1 MQTATE
7 NTAKS
12 AETSSLKP
20 ADTPSAAKPPAKKLS
35 SLASL
40 WPFVK
45 PYRAKVMLAFML
57 LTLGSATLLLVPL
70 AFRDLI
76 DFGFVTQSANVST
89 HKGLL
94 GGLSL
99 NGHFLVMM
107 ALAAFW
113 ALMIAWRYY
122 TVSWVGERVTADLRS
137 GVYAR
142 VMTQSPQFFE
152 TTQTG
157 EVLSRLTGD
166 TTLIQTVVGS
176 SVSMGLRSL
185 FQFIGGMVML
195 AVTNFYLFS
204 LNIGLMILLIL
215 PIMMIGR
222 KVKKLSRE
230 SQDRIADSSAMA
242 GEILNAMPT
251 VQSYTQEHAEIARFS
266 ASADLSFTT
275 ALKRVKVRSMLTMLM
290 VTAVLGTI
298 IFVLWVGARQVSAGT
313 MTGGE
318 LASFVLYAMMVAG
331 AVGTMA
337 EVWGDIMR
345 AAGATERLIELL
357 HADAAIK
364 EPANAQ
370 ILFKSNQNDSI
381 PIKPKHAAISFKNVV
396 FHYPSRPQIAALDD
410 VSLEIAAGET
420 IALVGPS
427 GAGKTTLFQCLLRF
441 YEAQSGNISINGQSI
456 ASLSLKSLRD
466 SIGIVP
472 QDAVIFSANAL
483 ENIRYGKPSATGDE
497 VIKAAKAAQ
506 VDEFIHQLPDGYQT
520 FLGERGTR
528 LSGGQRQ
535 RIAIARAI
543 LKDAPILLL
552 DEATSALDAESE
564 ILVQQGLNAAMQGR
578 TTLMIA
584 HRLSTV
590 QKANRI
596 VVLENG
602 KIIEIGS
609 AAELKQQGGLYA
621 RLAKLQLT

>member
-1 MQTATE
+1 MPA
-7 NTAKS
+7 NTPTK
-12 AETSSLKP
+12 TSS
-20 ADTPSAAKPPAKKLS
+20 KKIAP
-35 SLASL
+35 LANL
-40 WPFVK
+40 WPFLR
-45 PYRAKVMLAFML
+45 PYHSRVLLAFIL
-57 LTLGSATLLLVPL
+57 LCLGSATLLLVPL

-76 DFGFVTQSANVST
+76 DFGFVSNATSSKTNS
-89 HKGLL
+89 GLM
-94 GGLSL
+94 GNLSL
-99 NGHFLVMM
+99 NGHFLVMF
-107 ALAAFW
+107 ALAIFW
-113 ALMIAWRYY
+113 ALMIASRYY
-122 TVSWVGERVTADLRS
+122 TISWVGERVTADLRS
-137 GVYAR
+137 AVYAR

-195 AVTNFYLFS
+195 AVTNLYLFS
-204 LNIGLMILLIL
+204 LNIGLMLLLIL
-215 PIMMIGR
+215 PIIIIGR
-222 KVKKLSRE
+222 SVKKLSRE

-251 VQSYTQEHAEIARFS
+251 VQSYTQELNEITRYRR
-266 ASADLSFTT
+266 SADLSFTT
-275 ALKRVKVRSMLTMLM
+275 ALKRVKVRAMLTLLM

-298 IFVLWVGARQVSAGT
+298 IFVLWVGARQVSAGS

-337 EVWGDIMR
+337 EVWGDVMR
-345 AAGATERLIELL
+345 AAGATERLMELL

-364 EPANAQ
+364 EPMHAKTLINPSHAS
-370 ILFKSNQNDSI
+370 IEFKD
-381 PIKPKHAAISFKNVV
+381 VV
-396 FHYPSRPQIAALDD
+396 FHYPSRPQITALDH
-410 VSLEIAAGET
+410 VSLSVAAGET

-441 YEAQSGNISINGQSI
+441 YELSTGSISINGQNI
-456 ASLSLKSLRD
+456 NELSLHSLRNC
-466 SIGIVP
+466 IATVP

-483 ENIRYGKPSATGDE
+483 ENIRYGKPDASDE
-497 VIKAAKAAQ
+497 EVMVAAKAAQ
-506 VDEFIHQLPDGYQT
+506 VDEFVSKLPDGYQT

-564 ILVQQGLNAAMQGR
+564 ILVQQGLNAAMQNR

-596 VVLENG
+596 IVLENG
-602 KIIEIGS
+602 RIVEIGS
-609 AAELKQQGGLYA
+609 PSQLREQGGLYA
-621 RLAKLQLT
+621 RLAALQLA

>member
-1 MQTATE
+1 MPA
-7 NTAKS
+7 NTPTK
-12 AETSSLKP
+12 TSS
-20 ADTPSAAKPPAKKLS
+20 KKIAP
-35 SLASL
+35 LANL
-40 WPFVK
+40 WPFLR
-45 PYRAKVMLAFML
+45 PYHSRVLLAFIL
-57 LTLGSATLLLVPL
+57 LCLGSATLLLVPL

-76 DFGFVTQSANVST
+76 DFGFVSNATSSKTNS
-89 HKGLL
+89 GLM
-94 GGLSL
+94 GNLSL
-99 NGHFLVMM
+99 NGHFLVMF
-107 ALAAFW
+107 ALAIFW
-113 ALMIAWRYY
+113 ALMIASRYY
-122 TVSWVGERVTADLRS
+122 TISWVGERVTADLRS
-137 GVYAR
+137 AVYAR

-195 AVTNFYLFS
+195 AVTNLYLFS
-204 LNIGLMILLIL
+204 LNIGLMLLLIL
-215 PIMMIGR
+215 PIIIIGR
-222 KVKKLSRE
+222 SVKKLSRE

-251 VQSYTQEHAEIARFS
+251 VQSYTQELNEITRYRS
-266 ASADLSFTT
+266 SADLSFTT
-275 ALKRVKVRSMLTMLM
+275 ALKRVKVRAMLTLLM

-298 IFVLWVGARQVSAGT
+298 IFVLWVGARQVSAGS

-337 EVWGDIMR
+337 EVWGDVMR
-345 AAGATERLIELL
+345 AAGATERLMELL

-364 EPANAQ
+364 EPMHAKTLINPSHAS
-370 ILFKSNQNDSI
+370 IEFKD
-381 PIKPKHAAISFKNVV
+381 VV
-396 FHYPSRPQIAALDD
+396 FHYPSRPQITALDH
-410 VSLEIAAGET
+410 VSLSVAAGET

-441 YEAQSGNISINGQSI
+441 YELSTGSISINGQNI
-456 ASLSLKSLRD
+456 NELSLHSLRNC
-466 SIGIVP
+466 IATVP

-483 ENIRYGKPSATGDE
+483 ENIRYGKPDASDE
-497 VIKAAKAAQ
+497 EVMVAAKAAQ
-506 VDEFIHQLPDGYQT
+506 VDEFVSKLPDGYQT

-564 ILVQQGLNAAMQGR
+564 ILVQQGLNAAMQNR

-596 VVLENG
+596 IVLENG
-602 KIIEIGS
+602 HIVEIGS
-609 AAELKQQGGLYA
+609 PSQLREQGGLYA
-621 RLAKLQLT
+621 RLAALQLA

>member
-1 MQTATE
+1 MLLVANVSIVIQSIRHKYMQAA
-7 NTAKS
+7 NKS
-12 AETSSLKP
+12 P
-20 ADTPSAAKPPAKKLS
+20 AQAPVQAQAKPPAKKLS
-35 SLASL
+35 SLANL
-40 WPFVK
+40 WPFLR
-45 PYRAKVMLAFML
+45 PYQSRVFLAFVL
-57 LTLGSATLLLVPL
+57 LCLGSATLLLVPL

-76 DFGFVTQSANVST
+76 DFGFIGKAASAET
-89 HKGLL
+89 HQGLI
-94 GGLSL
+94 GALSL
-99 NGHFLVMM
+99 NGHFLVMF
-107 ALAAFW
+107 ALAVFW
-113 ALMIAWRYY
+113 ALMIAARYY
-122 TVSWVGERVTADLRS
+122 TVSWVGERATADLRS
-137 GVYAR
+137 AVYAR

-176 SVSMGLRSL
+176 SISMGLRSL

-195 AVTNFYLFS
+195 AVTNLYLFS
-204 LNIGLMILLIL
+204 LNIGLMLLLIL
-215 PIMMIGR
+215 PIIIIGR
-222 KVKKLSRE
+222 SVKKLSRE

-251 VQSYTQEHAEIARFS
+251 VQSYTQEQREIARFS
-266 ASADLSFTT
+266 KSADVSFTT
-275 ALKRVKVRSMLTMLM
+275 ALKRVRVRAMLTMIM
-290 VTAVLGTI
+290 VTAILGTI
-298 IFVLWVGARQVSAGT
+298 IFVLWIGARQVSAGT

-318 LASFVLYAMMVAG
+318 LASFVLYALMVAG

-337 EVWGDIMR
+337 EVWGDVMR
-345 AAGATERLIELL
+345 AAGATERLLELL

-364 EPANAQ
+364 EPTQAQ
-370 ILFKSNQNDSI
+370 KLLNPN
-381 PIKPKHAAISFKNVV
+381 HAAIEFKNVI
-396 FHYPSRPQIAALDD
+396 FYYPSRPQVPALDD
-410 VSLEIAAGET
+410 VSISIAAGET

-441 YEAQSGNISINGQSI
+441 YEANSGQITINGQNI
-456 ASLSLKSLRD
+456 NALSLNDLRGN
-466 SIGIVP
+466 IATVP

-483 ENIRYGKPSATGDE
+483 ENIRYGKPDASDDE
-497 VIKAAKAAQ
+497 VIAAAKAAQ
-506 VDEFIHQLPDGYQT
+506 VDEFVQKLPDGYQT

-596 VVLENG
+596 IVLENG
-602 KIIEIGS
+602 KVVEIGS
-609 AAELKQQGGLYA
+609 PALLREQGGLYA
-621 RLAKLQLT
+621 RLAALQLA

>member
-1 MQTATE
+1 MQTTPKTE
-7 NTAKS
+7 P
-12 AETSSLKP
+12 KP
-20 ADTPSAAKPPAKKLS
+20 VTKKLA
-35 SLASL
+35 SLSSL
-40 WPFVK
+40 WPFLR
-45 PYRAKVMLAFML
+45 PYRARVLLAFVL
-57 LTLGSATLLLVPL
+57 LCLGSATLLLVPL

-76 DFGFVTQSANVST
+76 DFGFVTKST
-89 HKGLL
+89 TSHKGLI
-94 GGLSL
+94 GSLSL
-99 NGHFLVMM
+99 NGHFLVMFV
-107 ALAAFW
+107 LAAFW
-113 ALMIAWRYY
+113 ALMISARYY
-122 TVSWVGERVTADLRS
+122 TISWVGERTTADLRS
-137 GVYAR
+137 AVYAR

-176 SVSMGLRSL
+176 SISMGLRSL
-185 FQFIGGMVML
+185 FQFVGGMVML
-195 AVTNFYLFS
+195 AVTNLYLFS
-204 LNIGLMILLIL
+204 INIGLMLLLIL
-215 PIMMIGR
+215 PIILIGR

-251 VQSYTQEHAEIARFS
+251 VQSYTQEHTEISRFS
-266 ASADLSFTT
+266 KSADLSFTT
-275 ALKRVKVRSMLTMLM
+275 ALKRVKVRAMLTIIM
-290 VTAVLGTI
+290 VTAILGTI
-298 IFVLWVGARQVSAGT
+298 IFVLWIGARQVSAGS

-318 LASFVLYAMMVAG
+318 LASFVLYALMVAG

-337 EVWGDIMR
+337 EVWGEVMR
-345 AAGATERLIELL
+345 AAGATERLLELL

-370 ILFKSNQNDSI
+370 TLFNSNQVN
-381 PIKPKHAAISFKNVV
+381 PKHAAISFKNVL
-396 FHYPSRPQIAALDD
+396 FHYPSRPQIAALDHI
-410 VSLEIAAGET
+410 SLEIAAGET

-441 YEAQSGNISINGQSI
+441 YEVQSGEISINKQNI
-456 ASLSLKSLRD
+456 ASLSLNSLRGN
-466 SIGIVP
+466 IAIVP

-483 ENIRYGKPSATGDE
+483 ENIRYGKPSATDEE
-497 VIKAAKAAQ
+497 VITAAKAAQ
-506 VDEFIHQLPDGYQT
+506 VDEFIHKLPDGYQT

-596 VVLENG
+596 IVLENG
-602 KIIEIGS
+602 KIVEIGS
-609 AAELKQQGGLYA
+609 PAALKEQGGLYA
-621 RLAKLQLT
+621 RLAKLQLA

>member
-1 MQTATE
+1 MQS
-7 NTAKS
+7 AKNVAPQS
-12 AETSSLKP
+12 HLQAH
-20 ADTPSAAKPPAKKLS
+20 AKPPAKKLS
-35 SLASL
+35 SLANL
-40 WPFVK
+40 WPFLR
-45 PYRAKVMLAFML
+45 PYQSRVFLAFVL
-57 LTLGSATLLLVPL
+57 LCLGSATLLLVPL

-76 DFGFVTQSANVST
+76 DFGFIGKTVSTET
-89 HKGLL
+89 HKGLI
-94 GGLSL
+94 GALSL
-99 NGHFLVMM
+99 NGHFLVMF
-107 ALAAFW
+107 ALAVFW
-113 ALMIAWRYY
+113 ALMIATRYY
-122 TVSWVGERVTADLRS
+122 TVSWVGERATADLRS
-137 GVYAR
+137 AVYAR

-176 SVSMGLRSL
+176 SISMGLRSL

-195 AVTNFYLFS
+195 AVTNLYLFS
-204 LNIGLMILLIL
+204 LNIGLMLLLIL
-215 PIMMIGR
+215 PIILIGR
-222 KVKKLSRE
+222 SVKKLSRE

-251 VQSYTQEHAEIARFS
+251 VQSYTQEQREIARFS
-266 ASADLSFTT
+266 KSADVSFST
-275 ALKRVKVRSMLTMLM
+275 ALKRVRVRAMLTMIM
-290 VTAVLGTI
+290 VTAILGTI
-298 IFVLWVGARQVSAGT
+298 IFVLWIGARQVSAGT

-318 LASFVLYAMMVAG
+318 LASFVLYALMVAG

-337 EVWGDIMR
+337 EVWGDVMR
-345 AAGATERLIELL
+345 AAGATERLLELL

-370 ILFKSNQNDSI
+370 KLIN
-381 PIKPKHAAISFKNVV
+381 PTHAAIEFKNVV
-396 FHYPSRPQIAALDD
+396 FYYPSRPQVAALDD
-410 VSLEIAAGET
+410 VSLSIAAGET
-420 IALVGPS
+420 VALVGPS

-441 YEAQSGNISINGQSI
+441 YEANAGQISINGQNI
-456 ASLSLKSLRD
+456 ESLSLHDLRGN
-466 SIGIVP
+466 IATVP
-472 QDAVIFSANAL
+472 QDPVIFSANAL
-483 ENIRYGKPSATGDE
+483 ENIRYGKQDATDDE
-497 VIKAAKAAQ
+497 VIAAAKAAQ
-506 VDEFIHQLPDGYQT
+506 VDEFVQKLPDGYQT

-578 TTLMIA
+578 TTIMIA

-596 VVLENG
+596 IVLENG
-602 KIIEIGS
+602 KIVEIGS
-609 AAELKQQGGLYA
+609 PAQLREQGGLYA
-621 RLAKLQLT
+621 RLAALQLA

>member
-1 MQTATE
+1 MQT
-7 NTAKS
+7 
-12 AETSSLKP
+12 
-20 ADTPSAAKPPAKKLS
+20 DTKIPSKKLAP
-35 SLASL
+35 LANL
-40 WPFVK
+40 WPFLR
-45 PYRAKVMLAFML
+45 PYRSRVLLAFIL
-57 LTLGSATLLLVPL
+57 LCLGSATLLLVPL

-76 DFGFVTQSANVST
+76 DFGFLGKATST
-89 HKGLL
+89 KTNTGLI
-94 GGLSL
+94 GALSL
-99 NGHFLVMM
+99 NGHFLVMF

-113 ALMIAWRYY
+113 ALMIASRYY

-137 GVYAR
+137 AVYAR

-176 SVSMGLRSL
+176 SISMGLRSL

-204 LNIGLMILLIL
+204 LNIGLMLLLIL
-215 PIMMIGR
+215 PIILIGR
-222 KVKKLSRE
+222 RVKKLSRE

-251 VQSYTQEHAEIARFS
+251 VQSYTQEHREIARFS
-266 ASADLSFTT
+266 NSADVSFTT
-275 ALKRVKVRSMLTMLM
+275 ALKRVRVRAMLTLLM

-298 IFVLWVGARQVSAGT
+298 IFVLWIGARQVSAGS

-318 LASFVLYAMMVAG
+318 LASFVLYALMVAG
-331 AVGTMA
+331 GVGTMA
-337 EVWGDIMR
+337 EVWGDVMR
-345 AAGATERLIELL
+345 AAGATERLLELL
-357 HADAAIK
+357 HADAAIQ
-364 EPANAQ
+364 EPINAQ
-370 ILFKSNQNDSI
+370 VLANPAKAEIEL
-381 PIKPKHAAISFKNVV
+381 KNVT
-396 FHYPSRPQIAALDD
+396 FHYPSRPQIAALDNI
-410 VSLEIAAGET
+410 SLKIAAGET

-441 YEAQSGNISINGQSI
+441 YELSAGQISINGQNISTLGLNNLRGHI
-456 ASLSLKSLRD
+456 AV
-466 SIGIVP
+466 VP

-483 ENIRYGKPSATGDE
+483 ENIRYGKPEATDDE
-497 VIKAAKAAQ
+497 VIAAAKAAQ
-506 VDEFIHQLPDGYQT
+506 VDEFIHRLPAGYQT

-596 VVLENG
+596 IVMEHGRIV
-602 KIIEIGS
+602 EIGS
-609 AAELKQQGGLYA
+609 PVELREQGGLYA
-621 RLAKLQLT
+621 RLAALQLA

>member
-1 MQTATE
+1 MQ
-7 NTAKS
+7 NTSPTNAI
-12 AETSSLKP
+12 
-20 ADTPSAAKPPAKKLS
+20 TPTKKLY

-40 WPFVK
+40 WPFLR
-45 PYRAKVMLAFML
+45 PYRARVLLAFIL
-57 LTLGSATLLLVPL
+57 LCLGSATLLLVPL

-76 DFGFVTQSANVST
+76 DFGFIGKATST
-89 HKGLL
+89 TAHKGLI
-94 GGLSL
+94 GSLSL
-99 NGHFLVMM
+99 NGHFSVMF

-113 ALMIAWRYY
+113 ALMIASRYY
-122 TVSWVGERVTADLRS
+122 TISWVGERTTADLRS
-137 GVYAR
+137 AVYAR

-176 SVSMGLRSL
+176 SISMGLRSL
-185 FQFIGGMVML
+185 FQFVGGMVML
-195 AVTNFYLFS
+195 AVTNLYLFS
-204 LNIGLMILLIL
+204 LNIGLMLLLIL
-215 PIMMIGR
+215 PIIIIGR
-222 KVKKLSRE
+222 SVKKLSRE

-251 VQSYTQEHAEIARFS
+251 VQSYTQEHREIARFS
-266 ASADLSFTT
+266 ESADISFNT
-275 ALKRVKVRSMLTMLM
+275 ALKRVKVRAMLTVLM

-298 IFVLWVGARQVSAGT
+298 IFVLWIGARQVAAGS

-318 LASFVLYAMMVAG
+318 LASFVLYAVMVAG

-337 EVWGDIMR
+337 EVWGEVMR
-345 AAGATERLIELL
+345 AAGATERLLELL
-357 HADAAIK
+357 HADATIK
-364 EPANAQ
+364 EPINGQ
-370 ILFKSNQNDSI
+370 VLSNPTQATI
-381 PIKPKHAAISFKNVV
+381 EFKNAV
-396 FHYPSRPQIAALDD
+396 FHYPSRPQITALDN
-410 VSLEIAAGET
+410 VSLTIAAGET

-427 GAGKTTLFQCLLRF
+427 GAGKTTMFQCLLRF
-441 YEAQSGNISINGQSI
+441 YELTSGRITINGQGI
-456 ASLSLKSLRD
+456 DTLSLHNLRGH
-466 SIGIVP
+466 IAIVP

-483 ENIRYGKPSATGDE
+483 ENIRYGKPEASDDE
-497 VIKAAKAAQ
+497 VIAAAKAAQ
-506 VDEFIHQLPDGYQT
+506 VDEFIQKLPDGYQT

-596 VVLENG
+596 VVMENG
-602 KIIEIGS
+602 AILEIGS
-609 AAELKQQGGLYA
+609 PEELKKQGGLYA
-621 RLAKLQLT
+621 RLAKLQLA

>member
-1 MQTATE
+1 MQTVKPDDT
-7 NTAKS
+7 KS
-12 AETSSLKP
+12 
-20 ADTPSAAKPPAKKLS
+20 PSKKLS
-35 SLASL
+35 SLGNL
-40 WPFVK
+40 WPFLQ
-45 PYRAKVMLAFML
+45 PYRSRVLLAFIL
-57 LTLGSATLLLVPL
+57 LCLGSATLLLVPL

-76 DFGFVTQSANVST
+76 DFGFVSETASAKPHN
-89 HKGLL
+89 GLV
-94 GGLSL
+94 GALSL
-99 NGHFLVMM
+99 NGHFLVMF
-107 ALAAFW
+107 ALAIFW
-113 ALMIAWRYY
+113 ALMIAARYY
-122 TVSWVGERVTADLRS
+122 TVSWVGERATADLRS
-137 GVYAR
+137 AVYAR

-176 SVSMGLRSL
+176 SISMGLRSL

-204 LNIGLMILLIL
+204 LNIGLMLLLIL
-215 PIMMIGR
+215 PIIIIGR
-222 KVKKLSRE
+222 SVKKLSRE

-251 VQSYTQEHAEIARFS
+251 VQSYTQEQREITRFS
-266 ASADLSFTT
+266 KSADISFTT
-275 ALKRVKVRSMLTMLM
+275 ALKRVRVRAMLTMLM

-298 IFVLWVGARQVSAGT
+298 IFVLWIGARQVSAGS

-337 EVWGDIMR
+337 EVWGDTMR
-345 AAGATERLIELL
+345 AAGATERLLELL
-357 HADAAIK
+357 HADVSIK
-364 EPANAQ
+364 EPTNAQ
-370 ILFKSNQNDSI
+370 SLIN
-381 PIKPKHAAISFKNVV
+381 PRHAAIEFKNVV
-396 FHYPSRPQIAALDD
+396 FHYPSRPQIAALNN
-410 VSLEIAAGET
+410 VSLSIAAGET

-441 YEAQSGNISINGQSI
+441 YEANSGQITINGQNI
-456 ASLSLKSLRD
+456 DALRLNSLR
-466 SIGIVP
+466 SNIAIVP

-483 ENIRYGKPSATGDE
+483 ENIRYGKPDATDDE
-497 VIKAAKAAQ
+497 VIAAAKAAQ
-506 VDEFIHQLPDGYQT
+506 VDEFVHKLPDGYQT

-596 VVLENG
+596 IVLENG
-602 KIIEIGS
+602 SIVEIGS
-609 AAELKQQGGLYA
+609 PAQLREQGGLYA
-621 RLAKLQLT
+621 RLASLQLA